1 MKNFQFVS
9 QVLWDPPGLAEV
21 RVASPL
27 CSRWSHHGFPMS
39 LLPELIPDLWKPLGA
54 FEFLIFYFCNEP
66 EKIGWAPLWLLWKEL
81 QIS

>member
-27 CSRWSHHGFPMS
+27 CSLWSHHSFPVS
-39 LLPELIPDLWKPLGA
+39 SAPWAYLWKPLGA